1 MVDVTYRETRIIR
14 PHTDEAM
21 SIDVTCKCDS
31 ISDIAKLAKYV
42 HKSKECVY
50 AVCDNILYFLDGRNE
65 AGYLVTRVVN
75 V

>member
-14 PHTDEAM
+14 PHTKDAM
-21 SIDVTCKCDS
+21 KIEVTCKCDS
-31 ISDIAKLAKYV
+31 ISELAKLGKYV

-50 AVCDNILYFLDGRNE
+50 AVCDSILYFLDGRNE

-75 V
+75 I